1 MKQLLPPYKSICSC
15 FVHAKVMFSQLA
27 LHPVLL
33 KSALMFLFSFF
44 FSPPLALSFGTW
56 FGHGLWYAGI
66 QLIGLARWTARQSS
80 HSNACLRSPWL
91 DVDLP
96 CKLGQR
102 SGGTRPGFFCNSV
115 SCQIR
120 AALGAEFD
128 LEQRSLFQVSSQ
140 IRPRGV
146 DGSSYWGQIGNMGP
160 PCLKE
165 LCALSSLLFSS
176 LLSLTPSPPRSV
188 CVCVGVVVKV
198 KSYNTYSTSSFL
210 FFYARIVGVYPQQ
223 ADG

>member
-1 MKQLLPPYKSICSC
+1 
-15 FVHAKVMFSQLA
+15 
-27 LHPVLL
+27 
-33 KSALMFLFSFF
+33 
-44 FSPPLALSFGTW
+44 
-56 FGHGLWYAGI
+56 
-66 QLIGLARWTARQSS
+66 IGLARWTARQSS

-102 SGGTRPGFFCNSV
+102 SGGTRPGFFCDSV

-160 PCLKE
+160 PCLTE
-165 LCALSSLLFSS
+165 LCALSSLLFSFVS
-176 LLSLTPSPPRSV
+176 HTLTSTLCV
-188 CVCVGVVVKV
+188 CVCRCGSESQK
-198 KSYNTYSTSSFL
+198 NI
-210 FFYARIVGVYPQQ
+210 FYA
-223 ADG
+223 